1 MRAFVRRLR
10 RLEDRMGLGPA
21 EREFVERLQQR
32 IAEGRKRVAAMRER
46 LGWSGSLDDGKR
58 EDLTGLTISQI
69 ILRGR
74 DRVAGMARAKR
85 EEEQRWLA
93 TDHGQGECTQG

>member
-21 EREFVERLQQR
+21 EREFVERLLQLLE
-32 IAEGRKRVAAMRER
+32 EGRKRADAMRELR
-46 LGWSGSLDDGKR
+46 GESRPLDDGKR
-58 EDLTGLTISQI
+58 QDLTGLSINEI

-74 DRVAGMARAKR
+74 DRVAAMARAKR
-85 EEEQRWLA
+85 EEEQRRLA
-93 TDHGQGECTQG
+93 TDNGQGECTQG